1 MRVLHCIIMNPLLPG
16 KTVPAAAQNQRIA
29 QSIKAVIQVAL
40 EKMWKSKRK
49 KVLMMSKRPGF

>member
-1 MRVLHCIIMNPLLPG
+1 MNPLLPG